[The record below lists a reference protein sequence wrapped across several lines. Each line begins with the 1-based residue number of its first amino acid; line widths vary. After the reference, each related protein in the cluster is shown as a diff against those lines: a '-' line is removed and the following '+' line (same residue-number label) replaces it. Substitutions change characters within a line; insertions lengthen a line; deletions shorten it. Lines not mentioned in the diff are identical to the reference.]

1 MQRERG
7 WRTVIRS
14 VLAVFAGIVVLTVTS
29 FAIEWATEPVLAGF
43 FPTLSQKEPRRIT
56 SSEN

>member
-14 VLAVFAGIVVLTVTS
+14 VLAVIAGIAVLTVTS
-29 FAIEWATEPVLAGF
+29 FAIEWADRAGAG
-43 FPTLSQKEPRRIT
+43 RRF
-56 SSEN
+56 SRRSVRRSHVA